1 MQREPNTEYILS
13 LSYGKDS
20 LACLEAIKQ
29 LGYPL
34 DRIVHAEVWATDTI
48 PADLP
53 PMIDF
58 KAHAD
63 KIIKEKYGYTVEH
76 ICAVRGGKKLTY
88 DTQFYEW
95 INEGRNKD
103 RIYGFPYTLGAWCNS
118 RLKVNVLQSIARENN
133 LRKTVLSYTQE
144 TEEASNGRGGRNSK
158 QVLRMDSPCSKSRGA
173 IRDSKS
179 QCSDKS
185 ILGFPAQG
193 AKKNI
198 VQYLGI
204 AADEPERIKR
214 HSVPGKM
221 LPLVDIGWDE
231 AYCRQWCE
239 ENDLLSPI
247 YTTATRGGC
256 WFCHN
261 QGVDQLRLLRKN
273 YPDLWQLLLKWDKD
287 SPTTFKSDGHTVHDF
302 EKRFEA
308 EDKGIVKAGDKK
320 FRWKQVLQDEKKEVD
335 K

>member
-144 TEEASNGRGGRNSK
+144 TEEASNGRGRNSQ

-185 ILGFPAQG
+185 ILGFPIPRG
-193 AKKNI
+193 TWCNSNLK
-198 VQYLGI
+198 I
-204 AADEPERIKR
+204 AAIRVSNLNRQRELVYPTQTA
-214 HSVPGKM
+214 GF
-221 LPLVDIGWDE
+221 LAAPLHKG
-231 AYCRQWCE
+231 R
-239 ENDLLSPI
+239 
-247 YTTATRGGC
+247 
-256 WFCHN
+256 
-261 QGVDQLRLLRKN
+261 RKI
-273 YPDLWQLLLKWDKD
+273 LCSTSELLLMNQSELRDI
-287 SPTTFKSDGHTVHDF
+287 PF
-302 EKRFEA
+302 R
-308 EDKGIVKAGDKK
+308 VKCYHS
-320 FRWKQVLQDEKKEVD
+320 
-335 K
+335 

>member
-76 ICAVRGGKKLTY
+76 ICAVRGVRNLPTIPNSTSGLTKDETKTESMVSLTPSERGVTVDSKLMSCSQSQEKITYEKLFYHIPKRRKKPQT
-88 DTQFYEW
+88 
-95 INEGRNKD
+95 
-103 RIYGFPYTLGAWCNS
+103 A
-118 RLKVNVLQSIARENN
+118 
-133 LRKTVLSYTQE
+133 
-144 TEEASNGRGGRNSK
+144 GGRNSQ

-179 QCSDKS
+179 QCSNKS
-185 ILGFPAQG
+185 ILGFPIPRG
-193 AKKNI
+193 TWCNSNLK
-198 VQYLGI
+198 I
-204 AADEPERIKR
+204 AAIRVSNLNRQRELVYPTQTA
-214 HSVPGKM
+214 GF
-221 LPLVDIGWDE
+221 LAAPLHKG
-231 AYCRQWCE
+231 R
-239 ENDLLSPI
+239 
-247 YTTATRGGC
+247 
-256 WFCHN
+256 
-261 QGVDQLRLLRKN
+261 RKI
-273 YPDLWQLLLKWDKD
+273 LCSTSELLLMSQSELRDI
-287 SPTTFKSDGHTVHDF
+287 PF
-302 EKRFEA
+302 R
-308 EDKGIVKAGDKK
+308 VKCYHS
-320 FRWKQVLQDEKKEVD
+320 
-335 K
+335 